1 MKNDLVYIRHIIE
14 AIEKIEKYL
23 GGITTVEVFVVND
36 LVFDAVVREL
46 EIVGEASNK
55 VSVEFQNTHTQI
67 PWRKMIGLRNVL
79 IHEYFGINAKVV
91 WETCQ
96 NDIQEVKKALISL
109 DELQ

>member
-1 MKNDLVYIRHIIE
+1 MKSDLVYIRHIIE

-23 GGITTVEVFVVND
+23 GNIVTAEEFLVND
-36 LVFDAVVREL
+36 LVFDATVREL
-46 EIVGEASNK
+46 EIVGEASNN
-55 VSVEFQNTHTQI
+55 VSIEFQNSHAHI

-79 IHEYFGINAKVV
+79 IHEYFGVNAKVV

-96 NDIQEVKKALISL
+96 NDIQGVKKTLIDL